1 MPAFGAQPFQSK
13 YSENILCAIVFIL
26 TPFCSASKFIFSRVA
41 FSSLKVIF
49 SLSVA
54 LFAAN
59 TSNSLAYYYSLLYCK
74 RMHENVVYP
83 LTDLYLDLQL
93 MNYKVLL
100 HNVIQ
105 DEKVCIILISP
116 FNGYARL
123 RVGQNAAFFILS
135 AIYYGC

>member
-54 LFAAN
+54 LFATAG
-59 TSNSLAYYYSLLYCK
+59 SSLACYYSLLYCK
-74 RMHENVVYP
+74 KVQVNNLSLMIHQCYELVVFELQVSSGNV
-83 LTDLYLDLQL
+83 
-93 MNYKVLL
+93 
-100 HNVIQ
+100 H
-105 DEKVCIILISP
+105 
-116 FNGYARL
+116 
-123 RVGQNAAFFILS
+123 
-135 AIYYGC
+135 